1 MPARF
6 FLMTRPVP
14 VLRGLALV
22 ALIAAGA
29 WAGAA
34 QAQLRRSAP
43 AASAPARL
51 GTGTAQPVAA
61 PAASPVASPAPV
73 ASSAAEPQ
81 AVDFIVAVVN
91 SEPITNSEVRARL
104 PRLQQQL
111 ARDGGT
117 PPSREA
123 LLNQIREQLITERAQ
138 LQVAREAG
146 VRVDEAAVD
155 QAEQDLARQNGVEVA
170 ELRRRA
176 QVEGVPPGQLRD
188 DLRRQLTLS
197 RVREREVDGR
207 IAVSEREIEDFLREQ
222 AASNGQ
228 ALSLNLAQVLVTVP
242 ETASPAQVEALRAK
256 AERIRQRALAG
267 ADFAALVREA
277 SDAPDAA
284 TTGGAFGLRP
294 ADRYPSLFVE
304 ATQALDA
311 GGVSEVLRSGAGFH
325 VLKVLQKQQDAVMTV
340 TQQRAR
346 HILLRPGPRLSEAA
360 ARERLAEYKR
370 RIEAGQADFAVLARE
385 NSQDGSAPN
394 GGDLGWSNPGMFVP
408 EFEAVLASLVP
419 GQIAPPFTSRF
430 GVHLVQLLQR
440 RQAALGPREQREAAR
455 NAVRER
461 KLDEA
466 YVRWVQDVR
475 GRAFVQLREAP
486 Q

>member
-6 FLMTRPVP
+6 LSIPRSAPT
-14 VLRGLALV
+14 LV
-22 ALIAAGA
+22 ALAAAGLLL
-29 WAGAA
+29 AA
-34 QAQLRRSAP
+34 QAAEP
-43 AASAPARL
+43 K
-51 GTGTAQPVAA
+51 VAA
-61 PAASPVASPAPV
+61 PATPAAP
-73 ASSAAEPQ
+73 AEPK
-81 AVDFIVAVVN
+81 AADFIVAVVN
-91 SEPITNSEVRARL
+91 SEPITNSEVLARL

-111 ARDGGT
+111 ARQGGNL
-117 PPSREA
+117 PPREE
-123 LLNQIREQLITERAQ
+123 LLRQIRELLISERAQ

-176 QVEGVPPGQLRD
+176 AADGVTPQQLRD
-188 DLRRQLTLS
+188 DLRRQITLA
-197 RVREREVDGR
+197 RVREREVEGR
-207 IAVSEREIEDFLREQ
+207 IAVSEREIDDFLREQ
-222 AASNGQ
+222 AANGAQ
-228 ALSLNLAQVLVTVP
+228 ALSLNLAQVLVNVP
-242 ETASPAQVEALRAK
+242 ETASPAQVQALQAK
-256 AERIRQRALAG
+256 AERVRQRALAG
-267 ADFAALVREA
+267 EDFTVLVREA

-284 TTGGAFGLRP
+284 ATGGAFGMRP
-294 ADRYPSLFVE
+294 ADRYPSLFAE
-304 ATQALDA
+304 ATQSLPV

-325 VLKVLQKQQDAVMTV
+325 VLKVLQKQQDPLITI

-346 HILLRPGPRLSEAA
+346 HILLRPGPRLSESA

-370 RIEAGQADFAVLARE
+370 RIEAGQADFAVLARD
-385 NSQDGSAPN
+385 NSQDGSAAN
-394 GGDLGWSNPGMFVP
+394 GGDLGWASPGMFVP
-408 EFEAVLASLVP
+408 EFEAVLAGLVP

-461 KLDEA
+461 KLGEA
-466 YVRWVQDVR
+466 TVRWAQDVR
-475 GRAFVQLREAP
+475 GRAFVQLRENP